1 MTTYRVSHQSGH
13 IEAKLSIHGSKSI
26 HQRLLVIKHL
36 YQNNL
41 KLSNPS
47 HSNDVLVLTEAL
59 LQINKKKGQ
68 GCNINVQDAGTAT
81 RLLVPILAITPGM
94 WNLEGTARMNERPIS
109 DLVDSLG
116 SLNDQI
122 EYANETGKLP
132 LTIRGIEP
140 QIISNRIFDIDISKS
155 SQFASAI
162 ALIGPSIATSTTIR
176 LQGSLR
182 SLPYFK
188 LTLEMLATFGLEID
202 WLDLRTVT
210 ISGQMNKIQNYPI
223 EPDWSSLSYWYSLL
237 AMSSSGDL
245 ALSNITFPA
254 IQGDAWVHSFFQ
266 QHNLIDVEHRQNQM
280 VAYKRRAEL
289 EEIHIDFKDIP
300 DLAPTLIVM
309 CSVLCRKFSFS
320 GVESLAYKESNRI
333 EALLNELNK
342 IGITFTSEEGK
353 YTKASSL
360 KWPKSSPRFDSY
372 DDHRIAMAFA
382 VMGIIKPVE
391 IRNIEVVK
399 KSYPGFWDDLRKV
412 NFVLDPID

>member
-132 LTIRGIEP
+132 LTIRGI
-140 QIISNRIFDIDISKS
+140 D
-155 SQFASAI
+155 AA
-162 ALIGPSIATSTTIR
+162 GPDF
-176 LQGSLR
+176 QG
-182 SLPYFK
+182 
-188 LTLEMLATFGLEID
+188 
-202 WLDLRTVT
+202 
-210 ISGQMNKIQNYPI
+210 
-223 EPDWSSLSYWYSLL
+223 
-237 AMSSSGDL
+237 
-245 ALSNITFPA
+245 
-254 IQGDAWVHSFFQ
+254 
-266 QHNLIDVEHRQNQM
+266 
-280 VAYKRRAEL
+280 
-289 EEIHIDFKDIP
+289 
-300 DLAPTLIVM
+300 
-309 CSVLCRKFSFS
+309 
-320 GVESLAYKESNRI
+320 
-333 EALLNELNK
+333 
-342 IGITFTSEEGK
+342 
-353 YTKASSL
+353 
-360 KWPKSSPRFDSY
+360 
-372 DDHRIAMAFA
+372 HRIASAEIHPHGF
-382 VMGIIKPVE
+382 GLIHRHQRPSPEFVE
-391 IRNIEVVK
+391 RKSPQAGWQGMVLSVIRQ
-399 KSYPGFWDDLRKV
+399 P
-412 NFVLDPID
+412 